1 MCHWLHAWMTDGKKR
16 DIANCKAEDL
26 CSIMAECSVKV
37 LAIKML
43 TIFKIDSVSTEPEL
57 REMELKWTAYWLW
70 LKALA
75 KYYMIWDKQKL
86 AGFQIWMWVEDIK
99 KVMKLEKPPT
109 TSGSKS
115 KEENG
120 KSLEIKTQKDSLF
133 EHTY

>member
-1 MCHWLHAWMTDGKKR
+1 MTDGKKR
-16 DIANCKAEDL
+16 DIASCKAEDL

-43 TIFKIDSVSTEPEL
+43 TIFKTDCVSAEPEL
-57 REMELKWTAYWLW
+57 KEMELKWTVYWLW
-70 LKALA
+70 SKALA
-75 KYYMIWDKQKL
+75 KYYMIWDKQEL
-86 AGFQIWMWVEDIK
+86 AGFQIWMWVEDVK

-115 KEENG
+115 KEEIG

-133 EHTY
+133 EQTY